1 MFRSSII
8 NTSKNLRSSKGANF
22 INVIKP
28 NLTSVQRRNFI
39 IVIDQATIGFRQ
51 FLGTNRVRLEP
62 GLRLNLPFLHDL
74 RKVDMRE
81 GRTDVQK
88 LLACT
93 KDNILVHVTG
103 TLFYKVNDAE
113 KACFGVQ
120 DYLESV
126 SKVGTSTI
134 RSVLGRFDYDKINSD
149 RNTINAELVK
159 TVGSS
164 IKEWGVDCT
173 RFEIQSCYPESAQ
186 VAKQLELQMEAERL
200 KRKNELDTE
209 AHIRTSEGQKRSVVL
224 ASEGLLESR
233 KNEAEGDFVVEQRRA
248 DAAKYAMQ
256 ANTEALT
263 EQLTELTRV
272 MGSCEAASNFLVE
285 QQRLKHLQVLADSK
299 SNNTYFFPQDGLL
312 PTAKL
317 VGDLLNKHGSSKA

>member
-1 MFRSSII
+1 M
-8 NTSKNLRSSKGANF
+8 RSSKGANF

-62 GLRLNLPFLHDL
+62 GLRLNLPVLHDL

-159 TVGSS
+159 TVGNS

-263 EQLTELTRV
+263 EQLTELTRI

-317 VGDLLNKHGSSKA
+317 VGDLLNKHGTSKA